1 MSVNETD
8 IERLENYLD
17 DELAPAEIEALRERL
32 SSEPAL
38 AAAMDGL
45 RTQRQMRSTY
55 FASLEPTERAVERVV
70 QSVKKSINKEIVWA
84 ERFKTFRAVGSLA
97 ACLLVGF
104 IGGYGMRGSHSSPTP
119 QNPQSIASTEGETSA
134 PTDLTSV
141 AGVDLTTNSVIFDG
155 APVNTAYVAPP
166 AGVGANNTAL
176 AGYQLNVVDGNNRV
190 IRRFNSMEQAQQFM
204 QQLRMQQMQQQMMMR
219 QMQRPPG
226 Q

>member
-1 MSVNETD
+1 MAVNEAD
-8 IERLENYLD
+8 IELLESYLD
-17 DELAPAEIEALRERL
+17 DELAPAEIEAFRECL

-38 AAAMDGL
+38 AAAMDDL
-45 RTQRQMRSTY
+45 RTQRQMRSMF

-84 ERFKTFRAVGSLA
+84 ERFKTFRAVSSLA

-104 IGGYGMRGSHSSPTP
+104 IGGYGMRGSHSGPT
-119 QNPQSIASTEGETSA
+119 QQVPQSIASTEGDTSA

-141 AGVDLTTNSVIFDG
+141 AEVDLPKNQVIFDG
-155 APVNTAYVAPP
+155 APVNTATIPTGPVAPN
-166 AGVGANNTAL
+166 GTAL

-190 IRRFNSMEQAQQFM
+190 VRRFNSMEQAQQFM
-204 QQLRMQQMQQQMMMR
+204 QQLRMQQMQQQMMFR